1 MTTRVDTSEPGWVRR
16 LWGRCREHPWVLAG
30 IVAALVAG
38 AVVEVTGPLLAK
50 RALDGATAGDT
61 AIIGVMAALMA
72 GLAVGRFAATFFR
85 RLLAGQLALDVQH
98 ELRLDLLA
106 SLQRLDGR
114 GQDALRTGQVV
125 SRSITD
131 LQLVQGLLAMAPW
144 SSMAALQFVL
154 AAAVMIW
161 LSPPLA
167 VAALLVVPAIAVV
180 VYRIRPRLYAATWSA
195 QQRAADLAQHVE
207 ETVTGVRVVKGF
219 GQEAR
224 MVEVL
229 EGHGRRLFAERM
241 RAARLDSR
249 FAPTLAAIP
258 QAGLVAVIAIGGL
271 LALHGT
277 IGIGTFLAFTA
288 YVGTMTAAARTV
300 SMVLV
305 MAQLTRAAA
314 ERVHQVID
322 SAPQRTDPEH
332 PVPLP
337 EGPLGVEISALTFG
351 FDRERPILHDF
362 DLTVSPGETVAV
374 IGPAGSGKS
383 TLSLLLPRFYEPDSG
398 RIILRGKNSRAD
410 ISELRA
416 ADLRSAIGV
425 VFDEPFLFS
434 DTIAANIAL
443 GRPEAT
449 DAELRAAATMAA
461 ADEFIEALPEGYD
474 TVVGERGLTLSGGQR
489 QRIALA
495 RALLADPRV
504 LILDDATSAVDAL
517 TEAAIFDALPSRG
530 RTTIIL
536 AHRESTLARAD
547 RVIRLPGPDLLMPHD
562 ERMPAT
568 DPRPVDTGW
577 SEPLSGVVAERHDE
591 RDQRHQEERDESD
604 DAQPDDRPLADPESA
619 EHDPDQQHHP
629 VERGPLGMLAAAESA
644 HTAWIPS
651 SARTDQDAGS
661 SDGSTRAAGATRAE
675 TLDPDTP
682 PEVRKSLTR
691 LPAATEQPG
700 LDERRL
706 REPDPRFKLTRAL
719 RPVRWLVAATMVLL
733 AVDAVVGVGFPSI
746 VRYAI
751 DSGVTAGNAAA
762 LGWSAA
768 AGSVLVG
775 LGWVVAS
782 AAVIWGS
789 RAGERVLYGLRV
801 RSYAHLQ
808 RLGLD
813 YYERELSGRIMTRM
827 TTDIDALS
835 TFLQTGV
842 PEVLISLLTIVGI
855 AVALL
860 VIDVHL
866 ALVVFVAI
874 PPLALAT
881 WAFRRV
887 SSSAYTAAR
896 EDAAT
901 VNADFQENVS
911 GLRVVQAYRHEPR
924 AARRFAEYSDNY
936 RVSRMRAQRAIAV
949 FFSFVGAWADLAL
962 AAVVFAGARQ
972 VAHGTTTSGT
982 LVAFVLYLGL
992 LFGPIHQLSQLFDGY
1007 QQARVGLRR
1016 IGELLRTESSIAP
1029 DAADAVAIEHGLRG
1043 EVVFDNVRF
1052 QYASAS
1058 TPALDGVT
1066 LRIPAGG
1073 TLALVGAT
1081 GAGKST
1087 IVKLLA
1093 RLYDMPRGRDTGGE
1107 THTGTGGIYVDG
1119 IDIRDYKLTDY
1130 RSRLGVVP
1138 QEAHLFTG
1146 DVASNISFGKPFATP
1161 SQVEQAAVEV
1171 GALDTVEALP
1181 HGFAQPVGERGR
1193 GLSAGQRQ
1201 LIALA
1206 RAELVHP
1213 DLLLLDE
1220 ATAVL
1225 DPDAEASVLV
1235 ASRSVTRGRTAIIV
1249 AHRLATAA
1257 QADRIA
1263 VVEHGRITEIGSHEQ
1278 LLEAAGPYSRL
1289 WAAAGAEEGIFSTED
1304 ESSLGDVSTRW

>member
-1 MTTRVDTSEPGWVRR
+1 MSAIETGEPMTCRAGATEPGWVRR
-16 LWGRCREHPWVLAG
+16 LWGRCREHPWLLAG
-30 IVAALVAG
+30 IVAALIAG

-61 AIIGVMAALMA
+61 GIIGVMAALMA
-72 GLAVGRFAATFFR
+72 ALAVGRFLATFTR

-114 GQDALRTGQVV
+114 GQDELRTGQVV

-131 LQLVQGLLAMAPW
+131 LQLVQGLLAMVPW

-229 EGHGRRLFAERM
+229 EGRGRRLFAERM
-241 RAARLDSR
+241 RAAKLDMR
-249 FAPTLAAIP
+249 FAPTLSAIP

-288 YVGTMTAAARTV
+288 YVATMTAAARTV

-322 SAPQRTDPEH
+322 SAPHRTDPEH
-332 PVPLP
+332 PVALP
-337 EGPLGVEISALTFG
+337 EGPLGIEISALTFG
-351 FDRERPILHDF
+351 FDPDRPILRDF
-362 DLTVSPGETVAV
+362 DLTVAPGETVAI

-383 TLSLLLPRFYEPDSG
+383 TLSLLLPRFYDPDAG
-398 RIILRGKNSRAD
+398 RIILRGKSSQAD
-410 ISELRA
+410 IGEVRA

-443 GRPEAT
+443 GRPDAT
-449 DAELRAAATMAA
+449 ETELRAAAKLAA
-461 ADEFIEALPEGYD
+461 ADEFIEALPAGYD

-495 RALLADPRV
+495 RALLADPRI

-517 TEAAIFDALPSRG
+517 TEAAIFDALPNGG
-530 RTTIIL
+530 RTTVIL

-547 RVIRLPGPDLLMPHD
+547 RVIRLPG
-562 ERMPAT
+562 
-568 DPRPVDTGW
+568 
-577 SEPLSGVVAERHDE
+577 SGVVAEGHDE
-591 RDQRHQEERDESD
+591 ADESHGEQRDEAEH
-604 DAQPDDRPLADPESA
+604 AQPDDRPVADPQSG
-619 EHDPDQQHHP
+619 EHDDNEHEHP
-629 VERGPLGMLAAAESA
+629 VERGALGVLTSGESG
-644 HTAWIPS
+644 HTAWIPPS
-651 SARTDQDAGS
+651 TDSRQEPGSKTGTAARDA
-661 SDGSTRAAGATRAE
+661 AADI
-675 TLDPDTP
+675 DPDTP
-682 PEVRKSLTR
+682 PEVRRALAR
-691 LPAATEQPG
+691 LPEASESPG
-700 LDERRL
+700 LDDQGL
-706 REPDPRFKLTRAL
+706 REPDPGFRLLRAL
-719 RPVRWLVAATMVLL
+719 RPVRWLVVATMVLL
-733 AVDAVVGVGFPSI
+733 AVEAVVGVGFPSI

-751 DSGVTAGNAAA
+751 DSGVSARDSGA
-762 LGWSAA
+762 LVWSAA
-768 AGSVLVG
+768 VGSGLVVI
-775 LGWVVAS
+775 GWVVA
-782 AAVIWGS
+782 AAALLLGS

-842 PEVLISLLTIVGI
+842 PTVLVSLLTVAGI

-860 VIDVHL
+860 VIDVQL
-866 ALVVFVAI
+866 ALVVFAAI

-881 WAFRRV
+881 WAFRRT
-887 SSSAYTAAR
+887 SSAAYTAAR
-896 EDAAT
+896 EHAAT

-911 GLRVVQAYRHEPR
+911 GLRVVQAYRHEPK

-962 AAVVFAGARQ
+962 AAVVFAGAWQ
-972 VAHGTTTSGT
+972 VARGATTAGT

-1029 DAADAVAIEHGLRG
+1029 DPADAVAIEDGLRG

-1052 QYASAS
+1052 RYAGAP

-1073 TLALVGAT
+1073 SLALVGAT

-1093 RLYDMPRGRDTGGE
+1093 RLYDMPRTAE
-1107 THTGTGGIYVDG
+1107 GTGGIYVDG

-1130 RSRLGVVP
+1130 RARLGVVP
-1138 QEAHLFTG
+1138 QEAHLFSG
-1146 DVASNISFGKPFATP
+1146 DVASNISFGKPFATA
-1161 SQVEQAAVEV
+1161 SQIENAAAEV
-1171 GALDTVEALP
+1171 GALDTITALP
-1181 HGFAQPVGERGR
+1181 RGFEQPVGERGR

-1225 DPDAEASVLV
+1225 DPAAEASVLV

-1263 VVEHGRITEIGSHEQ
+1263 VVEHGRITEIGSHHE
-1278 LLEAAGPYSRL
+1278 LLEAAGTYARL
-1289 WAAAGAEEGIFSTED
+1289 WAAASAEEGILSTED
-1304 ESSLGDVSTRW
+1304 ESSSGDVSTRW